1 MTPQMLNWIAS
12 KDLAVFAR
20 KAFEVLNP
28 GATLEDNWHIEAIIY
43 VLDELRAGSWR
54 HQIINMPPRTLKSQ
68 LCSVIWPA
76 FLLGQNPSAKIAVV
90 SYAEPLAEELST
102 QCRRLMQSPFYRGV
116 FPGTLLDKQTS
127 LLLTTKLGGERYA
140 TTIGGSFTGIGA
152 DFIIMDDPIKASDAY
167 SPAMRDAAF
176 NFFKQT
182 LYSRLNHPSQGRF
195 LLVMQRLHEDD
206 LSGHLLRV
214 GGWRHLKLPAQATE
228 AASIPI
234 GGGRYHQIDEND
246 LLFPSR
252 LSQDVLDLQRQTM
265 GSAIYS
271 AQYQQEPIPT
281 DGAMIKRAWLQ
292 YFATPLTL
300 PGPVTLSLDTASKD
314 NPQNDYSV
322 CTAWVE
328 ANGKHHLIDVWRA
341 KVDFP
346 TLLHRVDMLLAR
358 HRPSN
363 ILIEDAGS
371 GTTLRQLLQRK
382 GVPAVACK
390 PKDSKIVRLSSVSQ
404 YFESGLVW
412 LPNDA
417 PWLAAFEAE
426 LLGFPAA
433 RYDDQVDSVSQYLG
447 WVRDRPQSTFSC
459 DWGWDEA
466 GPIAHELIAD
476 RLLMR

>member
-1 MTPQMLNWIAS
+1 MTPHMLNWIAS
-12 KDLAVFAR
+12 KDLPVFTR

-28 GATLEDNWHIEAIIY
+28 GTTLDDNWHLDAIAY
-43 VLDELRAGSWR
+43 VLNELALGGRR
-54 HQIINMPPRTLKSQ
+54 RQIINVPPRTLKSQ

-102 QCRRLMQSPFYRGV
+102 QCRRLMQSRFYQAV
-116 FPGTLLDKQTS
+116 FPGTQLDRQTN
-127 LLLTTKLGGERYA
+127 LLLTTKRGGERYA

-152 DFIIMDDPIKASDAY
+152 DFIIIDDPIKASDAY
-167 SPAMRDAAF
+167 SPTMREAVF
-176 NFFKQT
+176 NFFRQT
-182 LYSRLNHPSQGRF
+182 LSSRLNHPAQGRF

-206 LSGHLLRV
+206 PSGHLLRS
-214 GGWRHLKLPAQATE
+214 GGWKHLKLQARATE

-234 GGGRYHQIDEND
+234 GNGRYHQIAEND
-246 LLFPSR
+246 LLIPSR
-252 LSQDVLDLQRQTM
+252 LSQAVLDLQQRMM
-265 GSAIYS
+265 GSAAYS
-271 AQYQQEPIPT
+271 AQYQQEPAPAE
-281 DGAMIKRAWLQ
+281 GAMIKRAWLH
-292 YFATPLTL
+292 YFATPSPLA
-300 PGPVTLSLDTASKD
+300 GPVTLSLDTASKD

-322 CTAWVE
+322 CTAWTE
-328 ANGKHHLIDVWRA
+328 ANGKHHLIDVWRE

-346 TLLHRVDMLLAR
+346 TLLHRMDMLLAR

-417 PWLAAFEAE
+417 LWLAAFEAE

-459 DWGWDEA
+459 DWGWDDD

-476 RLLMR
+476 RLLTR